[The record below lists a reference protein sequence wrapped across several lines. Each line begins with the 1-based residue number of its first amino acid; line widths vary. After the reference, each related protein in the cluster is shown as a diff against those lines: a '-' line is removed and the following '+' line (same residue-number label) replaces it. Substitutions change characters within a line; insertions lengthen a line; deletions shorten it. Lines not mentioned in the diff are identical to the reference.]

1 VALGVTRIVIGNCG
15 VGIAP
20 TPIDRR
26 DTALCNLF
34 EVEGMSLDALR
45 AGVDWGF
52 EDSGEYLEML
62 RRYGLTPFIVV
73 V

>member
-1 VALGVTRIVIGNCG
+1 
-15 VGIAP
+15 
-20 TPIDRR
+20 
-26 DTALCNLF
+26 
-34 EVEGMSLDALR
+34 MSLDALR